1 MVATRASKRPTCPSC
16 SKPAWLCLCSRILTP
31 GIENSVRVT
40 ILQHSQEKKHPLN
53 STRIARLGLK
63 NLIVADVY
71 DVNLESWF
79 VIRSL
84 DQKSEM
90 GSYRDS
96 SSGVDLDHHV
106 RKRETQRSKF
116 DLCNEDSSGENVG
129 TSEDELFVNRP
140 KEKSNDFVDGEC
152 NLEGDESYSESSQN
166 DLKDLNFV
174 KKSGSSMSEA
184 SVLESGYEL
193 TVDEDTGTGGLSA
206 FETPQKPVVRQSNGY
221 KISDAIK
228 LNAESDM
235 KEISKLDTNPTDGT
249 QRDNKGPVITAT
261 IGKHGVVSSLSHN
274 WMQQSHWDKPTFEK
288 ILDTPE
294 AREALTKGFIVK
306 KVQKRQQEAC
316 LELEE
321 DIEFEIE
328 VPPGSALLYPSEE
341 AVSVNGLEAINF
353 EVKNLIVLDGTWSKA
368 KRIYVENPWLKLLPH
383 LKLELDKVSMYNGV
397 RLQPKAGCLS
407 TIESI
412 VYALKAVGDNPE
424 GLDNLLD
431 VFESMVGDQKRCKEE
446 RLSNSAQM

>member
-1 MVATRASKRPTCPSC
+1 MVVTWAS
-16 SKPAWLCLCSRILTP
+16 
-31 GIENSVRVT
+31 
-40 ILQHSQEKKHPLN
+40 
-53 STRIARLGLK
+53 LK
-63 NLIVADVY
+63 NLIVATVY
-71 DVNLESWF
+71 DVNLEARF

-90 GSYRDS
+90 GSFGNS
-96 SSGVDLDHHV
+96 SSGVDFDQHV
-106 RKRETQRSKF
+106 RKREIQRSKF
-116 DLCNEDSSGENVG
+116 DLCNEERSRGNVG
-129 TSEDELFVNRP
+129 TSEYELFANCP
-140 KEKSNDFVDGEC
+140 KEKNNDFVDGEC
-152 NLEGDESYSESSQN
+152 NLGGDGSCSESTQN
-166 DLKDLNFV
+166 DLKDLNFA
-174 KKSGSSMSEA
+174 KKFGSSRSEA

-193 TVDEDTGTGGLSA
+193 TVDEGTGTGGLSA
-206 FETPQKPVVRQSNGY
+206 FETPHKPVVRQSNGD

-228 LNAESDM
+228 LNAVSDM
-235 KEISKLDTNPTDGT
+235 KEISKLDINPTDGT
-249 QRDNKGPVITAT
+249 QRDNKGPVLTAT
-261 IGKHGVVSSLSHN
+261 IVKHGVVSSLSHN
-274 WMQQSHWDKPTFEK
+274 WMRQSHWDKPTFEK
-288 ILDTPE
+288 IFDTPE

-306 KVQKRQQEAC
+306 KVQKRQQEGC

-341 AVSVNGLEAINF
+341 AVGVKGLEAINF

-383 LKLELDKVSMYNGV
+383 LKLELDKVSLYNGV

-412 VYALKAVGDNPE
+412 VYALKAVGNNLE

-431 VFESMVGDQKRCKEE
+431 VFGSMVGDQKRCKEE
-446 RLSNSAQM
+446 RLSNSAQI